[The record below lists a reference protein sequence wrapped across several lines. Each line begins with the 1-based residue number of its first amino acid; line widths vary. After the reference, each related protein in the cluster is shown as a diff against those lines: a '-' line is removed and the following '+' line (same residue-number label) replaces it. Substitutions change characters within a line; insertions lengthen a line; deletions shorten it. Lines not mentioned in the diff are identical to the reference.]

1 MAPKKAVAEQVGM
14 AQLGKNQTPQVI
26 SDLSKEKTDQR
37 CAAKASKEGLAPA
50 AASGL
55 TKPPFLGGLTSF
67 QSALRSTDRSSA
79 AGNTGPRALQEG
91 KREQALI
98 HACAR

>member
-55 TKPPFLGGLTSF
+55 TKPPRKLTSF

-79 AGNTGPRALQEG
+79 AGNTGPRALHEG
-91 KREQALI
+91 SKREQALI